1 MIAQICPAKPG
12 LVSVLMPMRNAERY
26 VRGAVSSII
35 AQTYADIEIIIVDD
49 GSSDASAEIVRSF
62 VDARIKLFCRPPQGI
77 TKSLNFGLSQC
88 AGEFVCRMDADD
100 ICFPD
105 RVTRQVEFIR
115 RRCADVVWCTADF
128 IDENGDMICRRYQP
142 SENFTVRMLHHTN
155 HIMHPGVLMRRDI
168 VLEAG
173 GYDDSVV
180 NGQDQALWLTLR
192 AKGSGF
198 ALLREKLMLQRFH
211 ASNITSLRF
220 GMHGSEAQ
228 RNAVLS
234 LKSRDTDRFFH
245 YLCQVGD
252 RAWQVRL
259 LARWLIGEDTIFWF
273 RTMLRVLGI
282 ESLLRALRLVSP
294 QVSYAP
300 LKQKSGKK
308 DWR

>member
-1 MIAQICPAKPG
+1 MIAPLCPAKPG
-12 LVSVLMPMRNAERY
+12 LVSVLMPVRNAERY
-26 VRGAVSSII
+26 VREALSSVI

-62 VDARIKLFCRPPQGI
+62 GDARIKLFCRSHQGI

-105 RVTRQVEFIR
+105 RIARQIEVIR
-115 RRCADVVWCTADF
+115 RRGADVVWCTADF

-142 SENFTVRMLHHTN
+142 SEHFTVRMLHHRN
-155 HIMHPGVLMRRDI
+155 HIMHPGVLMCRDI
-168 VLEAG
+168 VLKAG
-173 GYDDSVV
+173 GYDESVV

-192 AKGSGF
+192 ARGAAF
-198 ALLREKLMLQRFH
+198 ALLKEKLMLQRFH
-211 ASNITSLRF
+211 AGNITSLRF
-220 GMHGSEAQ
+220 GMQGDAAR
-228 RNAVLS
+228 RNTVLS
-234 LKSRDTDRFFH
+234 LKSRDTERFFY
-245 YLCQVGD
+245 YLRQVGD
-252 RAWQVRL
+252 RGWQVRHL
-259 LARWLIGEDTIFWF
+259 LRWFIGEDTIFWL
-273 RTMLRVLGI
+273 RTMLRTLGI

-300 LKQKSGKK
+300 FRQKPDKK